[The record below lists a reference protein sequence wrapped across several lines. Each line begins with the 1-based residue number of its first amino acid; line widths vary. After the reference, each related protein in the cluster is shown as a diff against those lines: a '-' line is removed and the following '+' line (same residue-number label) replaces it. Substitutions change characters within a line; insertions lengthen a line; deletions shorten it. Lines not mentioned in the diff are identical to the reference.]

1 MKYGE
6 ETKTKCNKKQTVKNM
21 IDTKATISIII
32 LHVKGLNIPIK
43 DKECQNGYK
52 NKTWLYV
59 VYKKSTLNIKTSI
72 KNKAMLY
79 HANIN

>member
-1 MKYGE
+1 MRPPSGHVYENKMKYRK

-32 LHVKGLNIPIK
+32 LHVKGLNIPIQ

-52 NKTWLYV
+52 NKT
-59 VYKKSTLNIKTSI
+59 
-72 KNKAMLY
+72 
-79 HANIN
+79 

>member
-1 MKYGE
+1 MKYRK
-6 ETKTKCNKKQTVKNM
+6 ETKTKFNKKQTVKNM

-52 NKTWLYV
+52 NKT
-59 VYKKSTLNIKTSI
+59 
-72 KNKAMLY
+72 
-79 HANIN
+79 